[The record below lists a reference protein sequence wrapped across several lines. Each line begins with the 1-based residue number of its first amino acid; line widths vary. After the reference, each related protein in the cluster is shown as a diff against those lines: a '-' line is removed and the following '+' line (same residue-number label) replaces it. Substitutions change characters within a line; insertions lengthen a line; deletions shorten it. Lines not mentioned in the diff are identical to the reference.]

1 MYRIQNISLKHITQA
16 QIPMYGLEK
25 NIHSPPYLYL
35 LLYLPIHANYSPPVV
50 ALINTE
56 INRNGVVLP

>member
-1 MYRIQNISLKHITQA
+1 
-16 QIPMYGLEK
+16 MYGLEK